1 MNFCAKSLV
10 TVLFLVKQEH
20 VLAVWKGM
28 DSRYKMGTC
37 YFFEYVCQELIFQSI
52 R

>member
-1 MNFCAKSLV
+1 MNICAKSLV

-37 YFFEYVCQELIFQSI
+37 NFFEYVCHELIFQSI